1 MRSYEKL
8 FEPASIGKM
17 KVKNRIVM
25 PPMVTNFCE
34 GDGSVNDRY
43 VAYMRARAKG
53 GVGLIITEATYVHP
67 SGKGF
72 PYGLGNYKDELV
84 PALKRLTD
92 AVHEEGG
99 KIAMQLFHCGR
110 QGMEAVTGIKL
121 IAPSPIPC
129 PFCGE
134 PPKEMTGEDIR
145 MIVAAFGDAA
155 ARAKEAGFDAVEVH
169 GAHGYLLCQFLSP
182 YSNHR
187 SDEYGGSLANRA
199 RFPLE
204 VVKHVRERVGGD
216 YPMLYRMSAE
226 EYVSGGLTLEDTG
239 PYARMLVE
247 NGIDAIHV
255 TGGVYESA
263 AMIIQPAAISQGVYV
278 ENAAAIKKA
287 IGGAIPV
294 IVAGRLKDPDVIM
307 DILESEKADLVSTG
321 RALLADPEYPAKL
334 RAGHPEDI
342 RKCIG
347 CEQGCADRLFAGMA
361 IGCLGNPLTG
371 REWQYDL
378 TVKAPEKK
386 KVLVVGGGPGGL
398 EAARIA
404 ALRGH
409 DVLLCEQGGK
419 LGGLVN
425 LTVNLPFKDEFGD
438 LLNFQVRQVEKL
450 GVRVELNRN
459 VDEAVIDR
467 EKPDAVIVATGSRPI
482 IPPIPGI
489 DHPNVRG
496 AEEIL
501 TGAPFGGNVAVIGG
515 GAVGSETAELL
526 ADRGAKVTVIE
537 MLDDA
542 AKDVGLLE
550 RALLMQ
556 RLKEKG
562 VTILTKTVV
571 RDVTYEGDLV
581 IEKDCLKE
589 TAKGFDTIVTCV
601 GYEPVTEVS
610 EVLKK
615 KGVPFVCIGDCV
627 KARKVVDAIWEAFEQ
642 AYLL

>member
-8 FEPASIGKM
+8 FEPVRIGNM
-17 KVKNRIVM
+17 KLHNRIVM

-72 PYGLGNYKDELV
+72 PYGLGVYKDELI
-84 PALKRLTD
+84 PGLKRLTET
-92 AVHEEGG
+92 VHEEGK
-99 KIAMQLFHCGR
+99 KIALQLFHCGR
-110 QGMEAVTGIKL
+110 QSVEAVTGMTL

-129 PFCGE
+129 PVCGDL
-134 PPKEMTGEDIR
+134 PKEMTGEDIR
-145 MIVAAFGDAA
+145 QIVAAFGDAA

-187 SDEYGGSLANRA
+187 SDEYGGALANRA

-204 VVKHVRERVGGD
+204 VVKKVRERVGWEF
-216 YPMLYRMSAE
+216 PMTYRMSAE
-226 EYVSGGLTLEDTG
+226 EYVPGGLTLEDTK

-247 NGIDAIHV
+247 NGINAIHV

-263 AMIIQPAAISQGVYV
+263 AMIIQPAAVSQGVFV
-278 ENAAAIKKA
+278 ENAAAIKEA
-287 IGGAIPV
+287 IDGAVPV
-294 IVAGRLKDPDVIM
+294 IVAGRLKDPDIM
-307 DILESEKADLVSTG
+307 QEVVESEKVDIVSTG

-334 RAGHPEDI
+334 LAGHPEDI

-347 CEQGCADRLFAGMA
+347 CEQGCADRLFAGLD

-378 TVKAPEKK
+378 TLKAAEKK
-386 KVLVVGGGPGGL
+386 RVLVVGGGPGGL

-409 DVLLCEQGGK
+409 EVLLCEKNGK
-419 LGGLVN
+419 PGGLVN
-425 LTVNLPFKDEFGD
+425 LTVNLPFKEEFDD
-438 LLNFQVRQVEKL
+438 LLAFQVRQVEKL
-450 GVRVELNRN
+450 GVRFELNRT
-459 VDEAVIDR
+459 VDEAFIDQV
-467 EKPDAVIVATGSRPI
+467 KPDAIIIATGSRPI
-482 IPPIPGI
+482 IPAIPGI
-489 DHPNVRG
+489 EHPQVCG

-501 TGAPFGGNVAVIGG
+501 AGAPFGKKIAVIGG
-515 GAVGSETAELL
+515 GAVGCEVAELL
-526 ADRGAKVTVIE
+526 ADRGANVTVIE

-542 AKDVGLLE
+542 AKDVGMLE

-556 RLKEKG
+556 RLKERN

-571 RDVTYEGDLV
+571 SEVTPEGDLV
-581 IEKDCLKE
+581 LEKDCGKE

-601 GYEPVTEVS
+601 GYQPVTVLS
-610 EVLKK
+610 ETLQE
-615 KGVPFVCIGDCV
+615 KGIPFVSIGDCV
-627 KARKVVDAIWEAFEQ
+627 KARKVIDAVWEAFQQ